1 MLTFITGLPATG
13 KTTLA
18 EALARKTN
26 ALHYNSDKVRGALEL
41 YGQYSP
47 QAIDTVY
54 EHLLEGTEAALNRG
68 RSVIVD
74 ATFSEQSWRDR
85 FEKLAEKYGTV
96 CYWVYLETAP
106 ENIYLRMQHKRKYSE
121 ADYRKYEEMKSE
133 FDAFERPHLV
143 LYSDTHTVDKLA
155 ESVVKYV
162 QNPSWGRK
170 DVQNRIY

>member
-18 EALARKTN
+18 EALARKTD

-41 YGQYSP
+41 YGQYSSR
-47 QAIDTVY
+47 AKDTVY
-54 EHLLEGTEAALNRG
+54 EHLMEGTEAALSRG

-74 ATFSEQSWRDR
+74 ATFSERSWRAR
-85 FEKLAEKYGTV
+85 FEQLAERYGTV

-121 ADYRKYEEMKSE
+121 ADYRKYEEMKAE

-143 LYSDTHTVDKLA
+143 LYSDAHTVDELVG
-155 ESVVKYV
+155 SVVRYV
-162 QNPSWGRK
+162 QDPSWGRK
-170 DVQNRIY
+170 DLQKHIY